1 MISRVSLLV
10 SCVALFAAVSGVN
23 AQNFPAEGPLSVS
36 FTATQIPPA
45 KPMAIG
51 PGKEFVVLNMAMTG
65 VKRYRQ
71 SGSAQDGR
79 ALPVCPNRRY
89 FDQDHRTARFLHLR

>member
-1 MISRVSLLV
+1 MMISRVSLLV

-51 PGKEFVVLNMAMTG
+51 PGKSLSYSTW
-65 VKRYRQ
+65 
-71 SGSAQDGR
+71 
-79 ALPVCPNRRY
+79 L
-89 FDQDHRTARFLHLR
+89 